1 MSQPVD
7 PIAAAEAE
15 DEQHEENLSADK
27 FREKQRSDDIK
38 WLMAHPQGR
47 RIVTRI
53 FEKTGIR
60 RTPFN
65 TNGST
70 MAFNAGM
77 QNVGLWI
84 EGEVLTN
91 APERYLQLLKE
102 FAND

>member
-1 MSQPVD
+1 MPQPVD
-7 PIAAAEAE
+7 PIAAAESEIQQQQDNLKA
-15 DEQHEENLSADK
+15 DE
-27 FREKQRSDDIK
+27 FRKKQQSDDIK

-70 MAFNAGM
+70 MAFNAGA

-84 EGEVLTN
+84 EGEVLEH
-91 APERYLQLLKE
+91 APERYMQLLKE
-102 FAND
+102 FQT